1 MKIKPGFFQIII
13 YGGLLILIALS
24 FPLWA
29 MKKPSGVLD
38 NALPG
43 NNDLLY
49 FATDAPDNF
58 IVWSPGLCDN
68 RGILSASQRMSDMVI
83 SPDGTIVWTATK
95 SGYIDRFELAVDQRL
110 IAARS
115 TIHRRIAPVLS
126 SIALS
131 ANGRFIAVGWGSS
144 EDYNSRN
151 VKILPSD
158 TVSLDDE
165 LADFSVS
172 GDIQDIV
179 ANPVE
184 DYFYII
190 NSHSDRIRIYNADRF
205 RLEPDIIEMGNSPG
219 NFIVRPDG
227 RRAYGAMNARQAIGV
242 VDLVSNETIDYI
254 TLGFPPYAMAFNS
267 DGSRLYIASR
277 DSATIAVMDT
287 ATDEI
292 QVMFDLPPRMQGLLE
307 YNFPEMI
314 GVSSDE
320 KYLYVMP
327 KRKELLVYDISRML
341 APDYSGGERPQMV
354 QSEFMANAPFFMKV
368 IRGHAVP
375 GVPEE

>member
-1 MKIKPGFFQIII
+1 MNIKPGFIQIII
-13 YGGLLILIALS
+13 YGGLVVLIGLS

-38 NALPG
+38 AQLPG
-43 NNDLLY
+43 NHDLLY
-49 FATDAPDNF
+49 MATDAPDNF
-58 IVWSPGLCDN
+58 IIYSPGLNDN
-68 RGILSASQRMSDMVI
+68 RLILSASERMSDMVI

-95 SGYIDRFELAVDQRL
+95 SGYVDRYQIPVDQGL

-151 VKILPSD
+151 VKILPAD
-158 TVSLDDE
+158 TVAPEDE

-184 DYFYII
+184 DIFYII

-205 RLEPDIIEMGNSPG
+205 RLEPDMIELGNSPG
-219 NFIVRPDG
+219 NFVVRPDG
-227 RRAYGAMNARQAIGV
+227 LRAYGAMNARQAIGV
-242 VDLVSNETIDYI
+242 VDLITNETIDYV

-267 DGSRLYIASR
+267 DGSRLFVASR
-277 DSATIAVMDT
+277 DSSTIAVMDT
-287 ATDEI
+287 ATSEI
-292 QVMFDLPPRMQGLLE
+292 QVTFDLPPRMQGLIE
-307 YNFPEMI
+307 YNFAEMI
-314 GVSSDE
+314 GVSTDE
-320 KYLYVMP
+320 KFLYVMP
-327 KRKELLVYDISRML
+327 KRAELLIYDISRML
-341 APDYSGGERPQMV
+341 EPDYTAEERPQMV
-354 QSEFMANAPFFMKV
+354 QSEVMSNAPINMKV
-368 IRGHAVP
+368 IRGHVVP
-375 GVPEE
+375 GVPDE